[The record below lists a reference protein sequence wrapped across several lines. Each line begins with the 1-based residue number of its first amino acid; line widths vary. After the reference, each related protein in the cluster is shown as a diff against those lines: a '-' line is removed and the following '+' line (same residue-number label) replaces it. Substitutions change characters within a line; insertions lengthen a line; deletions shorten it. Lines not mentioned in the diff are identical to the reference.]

1 MKWTFIDGYLLA
13 LKEKK
18 FFETPSRQ
26 SLEWLSNGTE
36 RLLPSSGVMARQDL
50 AAALPRGGGW
60 MRRPQGGPSAL
71 CLSSQWMWL
80 LCFQWLIIEQEEV
93 VRESTVP
100 YVFADLA
107 LVWNWLRR
115 PPPPSFI
122 QNSLLTSA
130 TYLLHPGACAGMQ
143 PYTCPPSRP
152 EAL

>member
-1 MKWTFIDGYLLA
+1 
-13 LKEKK
+13 
-18 FFETPSRQ
+18 
-26 SLEWLSNGTE
+26 
-36 RLLPSSGVMARQDL
+36 
-50 AAALPRGGGW
+50 

-71 CLSSQWMWL
+71 EPCVRDSLSSQWMWL
-80 LCFQWLIIEQEEV
+80 LRFLWLIIEQEEL

-107 LVWNWLRR
+107 LVWNWPRR

-143 PYTCPPSRP
+143 PYTCPLCRP
-152 EAL
+152 EALVQGGVSGSGCSHTLSMFLSCQSLLYR

>member
-1 MKWTFIDGYLLA
+1 M
-13 LKEKK
+13 
-18 FFETPSRQ
+18 
-26 SLEWLSNGTE
+26 
-36 RLLPSSGVMARQDL
+36 
-50 AAALPRGGGW
+50 RG
-60 MRRPQGGPSAL
+60 PQEGPSAL
-71 CLSSQWMWL
+71 CLSFRWTWL
-80 LCFQWLIIEQEEV
+80 LRFHWLIIEQEEP

-130 TYLLHPGACAGMQ
+130 TYLLHPGAYAGTQ

-152 EAL
+152 GAPVQGGVSESGYSHTLSMFLSCQSLLYR